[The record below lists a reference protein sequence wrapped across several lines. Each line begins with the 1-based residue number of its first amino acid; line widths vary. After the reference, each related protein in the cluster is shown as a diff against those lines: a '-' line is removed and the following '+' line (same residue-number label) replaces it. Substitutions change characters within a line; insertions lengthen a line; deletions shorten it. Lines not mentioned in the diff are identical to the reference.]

1 MNSKKNQ
8 QIETNCA
15 TCHVPWR
22 DRRRATCSAWRSRPQ
37 TTSRRHL
44 SSSSSSSFSS
54 SAKKMRVVWS
64 RCRRR
69 RRETRK
75 DIFFETTTTTTE
87 NNGSSFSWSS
97 TQLNVR
103 RVVRRASARQTEEK
117 RRMTTCREGQLSDQ
131 IRQKTERIA
140 FDRFLCVGCLSR
152 VHDFGDACLWCF
164 KKRIGKLKR
173 LSFFFV
179 CGKI

>member
-37 TTSRRHL
+37 MTSRRHL
-44 SSSSSSSFSS
+44 SLFSS

-75 DIFFETTTTTTE
+75 DIFFETME
-87 NNGSSFSWSS
+87 NNGSSFSWWWSS
-97 TQLNVR
+97 TQLNFR
-103 RVVRRASARQTEEK
+103 IVRRASARQTEEK

-131 IRQKTERIA
+131 IRQTD
-140 FDRFLCVGCLSR
+140 DRFRSLSCVGCLSR
-152 VHDFGDACLWCF
+152 VHGFGDACA
-164 KKRIGKLKR
+164 
-173 LSFFFV
+173 V
-179 CGKI
+179 CGALKSVSENNDFLFRLGKFKIYCHPKFW

>member
-140 FDRFLCVGCLSR
+140 FDDRFCVLG
-152 VHDFGDACLWCF
+152 ACLEYTTLET
-164 KKRIGKLKR
+164 R
-173 LSFFFV
+173 V
-179 CGKI
+179 CGALKSVSEN

>member
-44 SSSSSSSFSS
+44 SSSSSSFSS

-75 DIFFETTTTTTE
+75 DIFFETTTTTE

-140 FDRFLCVGCLSR
+140 FDRFCVLGVLVSSTRLWRR
-152 VHDFGDACLWCF
+152 V
-164 KKRIGKLKR
+164 
-173 LSFFFV
+173 FV
-179 CGKI
+179 VL

>member
-44 SSSSSSSFSS
+44 SSFSS

-87 NNGSSFSWSS
+87 NNGSSSFSWSS

-103 RVVRRASARQTEEK
+103 RIVRRASARQTEEK

-164 KKRIGKLKR
+164 KKRIGKFLTTV
-173 LSFFFV
+173 FFFV
-179 CGKI
+179 GCGKI

>member
-75 DIFFETTTTTTE
+75 DIFFETTTTE
-87 NNGSSFSWSS
+87 NNCSSFSWSS

-103 RVVRRASARQTEEK
+103 RIVRRASARQTEEK

-140 FDRFLCVGCLSR
+140 FDRFCVLG
-152 VHDFGDACLWCF
+152 ACLEYTTLET
-164 KKRIGKLKR
+164 R
-173 LSFFFV
+173 V
-179 CGKI
+179 CGAFSVSENF

>member
-1 MNSKKNQ
+1 MNSKKN

-75 DIFFETTTTTTE
+75 DIFFETTTTTE

-140 FDRFLCVGCLSR
+140 FDDRFCVLGVLVSSTRLWRR
-152 VHDFGDACLWCF
+152 V
-164 KKRIGKLKR
+164 
-173 LSFFFV
+173 FV
-179 CGKI
+179 VL

>member
-140 FDRFLCVGCLSR
+140 FDRFCVLG
-152 VHDFGDACLWCF
+152 ACLEYTTLET
-164 KKRIGKLKR
+164 R
-173 LSFFFV
+173 V
-179 CGKI
+179 CGTLKKILSPQFAIVPPQVGGS

>member
-44 SSSSSSSFSS
+44 SSSSSSSSFSS

-75 DIFFETTTTTTE
+75 DIFFETTTTTE

-140 FDRFLCVGCLSR
+140 FDRFCVLG
-152 VHDFGDACLWCF
+152 ACLEYTTLET
-164 KKRIGKLKR
+164 R
-173 LSFFFV
+173 V
-179 CGKI
+179 CGALKSVSEN

>member
-44 SSSSSSSFSS
+44 SSSSSSFSS

-75 DIFFETTTTTTE
+75 DIFFETTTTTE

-131 IRQKTERIA
+131 IRQTD
-140 FDRFLCVGCLSR
+140 DRFRSLLCVGCLSR

>member
-37 TTSRRHL
+37 MTSRRHL
-44 SSSSSSSFSS
+44 SSFSS

-75 DIFFETTTTTTE
+75 DIFFETME

-140 FDRFLCVGCLSR
+140 FDDRFCVLG
-152 VHDFGDACLWCF
+152 ACLEYTTLET
-164 KKRIGKLKR
+164 R
-173 LSFFFV
+173 V
-179 CGKI
+179 CGALKSVSEN

>member
-1 MNSKKNQ
+1 MNSKKN

-22 DRRRATCSAWRSRPQ
+22 DRRRATCSASRSRPQ

-44 SSSSSSSFSS
+44 SSFSS

-69 RRETRK
+69 RRRETRK
-75 DIFFETTTTTTE
+75 DIFFETTE
-87 NNGSSFSWSS
+87 NNGSSFSWWWSS
-97 TQLNVR
+97 TQLNFR
-103 RVVRRASARQTEEK
+103 IVRRASARQTEEK

-140 FDRFLCVGCLSR
+140 FDDRFCVLG
-152 VHDFGDACLWCF
+152 ACLEYTTLET
-164 KKRIGKLKR
+164 R
-173 LSFFFV
+173 V
-179 CGKI
+179 CGALKSVSEN